1 MPMKLRAA
9 LLLALACV
17 APVVTA
23 DELPDLT
30 LAGARAMAL
39 DQQPRL
45 VAAERAV
52 QAAEAAMRVAR
63 ADYFPQIQ
71 GNVTAA
77 GTDAETLDARIAAGG
92 LNNPTVLP
100 RESNGVLID
109 QLVTDFGRTN
119 ALVASAGD
127 TRVSRERRLDA
138 ARATVLL
145 DVTRAFYGALAAQ
158 AVLTVAEQTLASREL
173 LLERVTTLAKNKL
186 KSDLDVSFA
195 AVGAE
200 QARLLALR
208 ARNAL
213 DGAFA
218 QLAAAIGQRDARRY
232 RLVEAGEAPAP
243 EPDVGPLLAAAID
256 ARPELASLRAD
267 HAAALKLVAAEHDRN
282 YPTVK
287 FLAAAG
293 VTPVGDKRFDD
304 TYAAAG
310 LNLSVPLFAGGRYRA
325 LEDEARARAEGV
337 EATLGDEEN
346 RVVRDVRLAW
356 LNARTGYEALAV
368 TERLARHAA
377 RALELAQS
385 SYGIGMSSIIE
396 LAQAEL
402 NATEGEIAHDRA
414 KYEYGVALAALDF
427 ELGRL
432 R

>member
-1 MPMKLRAA
+1 MTLRAA
-9 LLLALACV
+9 LLLALACA

-30 LAGARAMAL
+30 LARARAMAL

-52 QAAEAAMRVAR
+52 QAAEAATRVAR
-63 ADYFPQIQ
+63 ADYFPQIE

-77 GTDAETLDARIAAGG
+77 GTDADTLDARIAAGG
-92 LNNPTVLP
+92 LNNP
-100 RESNGVLID
+100 
-109 QLVTDFGRTN
+109 
-119 ALVASAGD
+119 
-127 TRVSRERRLDA
+127 
-138 ARATVLL
+138 TVLL

-218 QLAAAIGQRDARRY
+218 QLAAAMGQRDARRY
-232 RLVEAGEAPAP
+232 RLVEAGEVPPP

-325 LEDEARARAEGV
+325 LEDEARAEGV

-346 RVVRDVRLAW
+346 LVVRDVRLAW

-377 RALELAQS
+377 TALELAQS
-385 SYGIGMSSIIE
+385 SYGIGMSSIVE